1 MWNCK
6 GLGNQL
12 TVQELAEVV
21 TAKAPAVVF
30 LAETLADEARL
41 EYMKNRI
48 QFDKKCVVERINR
61 GGGLVLFWKNDL
73 VVDVISSSL
82 NHIDAVINKDTEAA
96 WLFTGFYGEPES
108 HRRHESWDLLRNLH
122 SQNSLAFLCA
132 GDFNEILKQSEK
144 LGGQMRPLGQMQLFK
159 DILDECGLMDIGF
172 KGSPF
177 TWSKHYN
184 NGVSIWERLDRVVVS
199 YDWFSKF
206 PGARVHHVDSTTSDH
221 KILWIENSDLNC
233 SSRKR
238 LFRFEEM
245 WLGNKGCG
253 ETVEGVWQVS
263 YEEEGS
269 TRVIK
274 KVENCGKALT
284 KWSKDCFS
292 NVRKQLAQKRREL
305 IRIEK
310 VVLQGG
316 NLGRL
321 VELKKEIN
329 SLMDKKERMWCQR
342 SRTLYLQDGDRN
354 TRFFH
359 CQAT

>member
-1 MWNCK
+1 M
-6 GLGNQL
+6 
-12 TVQELAEVV
+12 

-41 EYMKNRI
+41 EYVKNRI
-48 QFDKKCVVERINR
+48 QIDKKCVVERINR

-96 WLFTGFYGEPES
+96 WRFTGFYGEPES
-108 HRRHESWDLLRNLH
+108 HGRHESWDLLHNLH

-144 LGGQMRPLGQMQLFK
+144 LGGRMRPLGQMQLFK

-233 SSRKR
+233 SPRKR
-238 LFRFEEM
+238 LFRFDKM
-245 WLGNKGCG
+245 WLGDKGCG
-253 ETVEGVWQVS
+253 ETVEGVW
-263 YEEEGS
+263 
-269 TRVIK
+269 
-274 KVENCGKALT
+274 
-284 KWSKDCFS
+284 
-292 NVRKQLAQKRREL
+292 
-305 IRIEK
+305 
-310 VVLQGG
+310 
-316 NLGRL
+316 
-321 VELKKEIN
+321 
-329 SLMDKKERMWCQR
+329 
-342 SRTLYLQDGDRN
+342 
-354 TRFFH
+354 
-359 CQAT
+359 

>member
-1 MWNCK
+1 M
-6 GLGNQL
+6 
-12 TVQELAEVV
+12 

-41 EYMKNRI
+41 EYVKNRI
-48 QFDKKCVVERINR
+48 QIDKKCVVERINR

-108 HRRHESWDLLRNLH
+108 HRRHESWDLLHNLH

-144 LGGQMRPLGQMQLFK
+144 LGGRMRPLGQMQLFR

-184 NGVSIWERLDRVVVS
+184 NGVSIWERLDRVMVS

-233 SSRKR
+233 SPRKR
-238 LFRFEEM
+238 LFRFKEM
-245 WLGNKGCG
+245 WLGDKGCG
-253 ETVEGVWQVS
+253 EMVEGVWQVS

-342 SRTLYLQDGDRN
+342 SRTLYLQDGD
-354 TRFFH
+354 
-359 CQAT
+359 